1 MGERE
6 DSERESEG
14 GEERMSGES
23 STLSRA
29 RARERERRVRK
40 IFLLAPLRR
49 ESEGERGKEKRREG
63 ERKSLERGGTG
74 RERRGE

>member
-29 RARERERRVRK
+29 HARERER
-40 IFLLAPLRR
+40 
-49 ESEGERGKEKRREG
+49 E
-63 ERKSLERGGTG
+63 
-74 RERRGE
+74 RERRAR